1 MCYSSTHLAVSPSQ
15 SPPVTPD
22 MRIPWLS
29 EAIPDV
35 LPPEC
40 LYDSWWKAQGEAQK
54 NTALGPHLL
63 SHWLCTVWCSALP
76 QSQDDPEREMLQIY
90 STHTCRQ
97 DGTTEDSQERIL
109 RTSFRKWD
117 EWWDKYVKE
126 KEDFRQNAGSMSF
139 TIIIFIKYS
148 SSVSVMS
155 PVIFLGLFSYV
166 KQEIVLK
173 TSKSICEC

>member
-1 MCYSSTHLAVSPSQ
+1 M
-15 SPPVTPD
+15 
-22 MRIPWLS
+22 
-29 EAIPDV
+29 
-35 LPPEC
+35 
-40 LYDSWWKAQGEAQK
+40 
-54 NTALGPHLL
+54 
-63 SHWLCTVWCSALP
+63 
-76 QSQDDPEREMLQIY
+76 
-90 STHTCRQ
+90 
-97 DGTTEDSQERIL
+97 
-109 RTSFRKWD
+109 
-117 EWWDKYVKE
+117 KE